1 MEAQLMQGDLVH
13 MAGKLR
19 SNCRIRRKVFNLNHK
34 DTQYFQFESDTM
46 LQTQATDAGY
56 RHKLRCYRIE

>member
-1 MEAQLMQGDLVH
+1 MQGDLLH

-34 DTQYFQFESDTM
+34 DTQYLQFESDIM
-46 LQTQATDAGY
+46 LQTQATDISYDVTEVNEAGTHTY
-56 RHKLRCYRIE
+56 